1 MKALIVDDEVL
12 ARKRI
17 LNLLT
22 SVEQIEVIEEC
33 SDGKTAIEKI
43 NKLKP
48 DLVFLDVN
56 MKDMNGFEVLS
67 NIQISPKPIVIFITA
82 HENFAIDA
90 FDYEAFDF
98 ILKPYR
104 DDRFYKAIDKLLN
117 LSPKEIDQDFEKK
130 MQEFF
135 KLNIDQKKTQ
145 KPLRIPVKLGN
156 RTILLETGN
165 IKYICASGSYA
176 EIYTDENKYLL
187 RESLNNLIELLG
199 KKIFIRIHRS
209 AIVNVN
215 FIKEIVHS
223 EYSELDVRMKDN
235 KLIRVSKS
243 NRKDL
248 LLLLGI

>member
-22 SVEQIEVIEEC
+22 SVEKINVIEEC
-33 SDGKTAIEKI
+33 SDGKTAIVKI
-43 NKLKP
+43 NELKA

-56 MKDMNGFEVLS
+56 MKDMNGFDVLS
-67 NIQISPKPIVIFITA
+67 NIQISPKPLVIFITA
-82 HENFAIDA
+82 HENYAIDA

-104 DDRFYKAIDKLLN
+104 DDRFYKAIDKLLK
-117 LSPKEIDQDFEKK
+117 LSPKEIDQDFEIK

-135 KLNIDQKKTQ
+135 KLNIDQKKIQ

-156 RTILLETGN
+156 RTILLESKN

-187 RESLNNLIELLG
+187 RESLNNFIELLER
-199 KKIFIRIHRS
+199 KNFVRTHRS
-209 AIVNVN
+209 AIVNIN

-243 NRKDL
+243 NKKNL
-248 LLLLGI
+248 LVLLGI

>member
-22 SVEQIEVIEEC
+22 SVEKINVIEEC
-33 SDGKTAIEKI
+33 SDGKTAIVKI
-43 NKLKP
+43 NELKP

-67 NIQISPKPIVIFITA
+67 NIQISPKPLVIFITA
-82 HENFAIDA
+82 HENYAIDA

-104 DDRFYKAIDKLLN
+104 DDRFYKAIDKLLK
-117 LSPKEIDQDFEKK
+117 LSPKEIDQDFEIK

-135 KLNIDQKKTQ
+135 KLNIDQKKIQ

-156 RTILLETGN
+156 RTILLESKN

-187 RESLNNLIELLG
+187 RESLNNFIELLER
-199 KKIFIRIHRS
+199 KNFVRTHRS
-209 AIVNVN
+209 AIVNIN

-243 NRKDL
+243 NKKNL
-248 LLLLGI
+248 LVLLGI

>member
-22 SVEQIEVIEEC
+22 SVEQIRVIEEC

-43 NKLKP
+43 NELKP
-48 DLVFLDVN
+48 NLVFLDIH
-56 MKDMNGFEVLS
+56 MKDMNGFEVLQ
-67 NIQISPKPIVIFITA
+67 NITISPKPLVIFITA
-82 HENFAIDA
+82 HENYAIDA
-90 FDYEAFDF
+90 FDHEAFDF

-104 DDRFYKAIDKLLN
+104 DDRFYKAIDKLLK
-117 LSPKEIDQDFEKK
+117 LSPKEIDQDFDKK

-135 KLNIDQKKTQ
+135 KLSREENKTKKQ
-145 KPLRIPVKLGN
+145 VIIPVKQGN
-156 RTILLETGN
+156 RTILLESKN
-165 IKYICASGSYA
+165 IIYICASGSYA
-176 EIYTDENKYLL
+176 EIYTDKNKYLL
-187 RESLNNLIELLG
+187 RESLKNLIELLG
-199 KKIFIRIHRS
+199 KKNFVRIHRS
-209 AIVNVN
+209 AIVNIN
-215 FIKEIVHS
+215 FIQEIVHS

-243 NRKDL
+243 NKKDL

>member
-17 LNLLT
+17 LNLLN
-22 SVEQIEVIEEC
+22 SVEQINVIEEC

-43 NKLKP
+43 NELKP
-48 DLVFLDVN
+48 DLVFLDIN
-56 MKDMNGFEVLS
+56 MTDMNGFEVLS

-82 HENFAIDA
+82 HENYARDA

-104 DDRFYKAIDKLLN
+104 DERFYKAIDKLLK
-117 LSPKEIDQDFEKK
+117 LSPKEIDQDFDKK

-135 KLNIDQKKTQ
+135 KLNVEQNKIQE
-145 KPLRIPVKLGN
+145 PLRIAVKLGN
-156 RTILLETGN
+156 RTILLESEK

-187 RESLNNLIELLG
+187 RQSLKSLIKLLG
-199 KKIFIRIHRS
+199 KKNFIKVHRS
-209 AIVNVN
+209 AIVNIN

-243 NRKDL
+243 NKKEL

>member
-17 LNLLT
+17 LNLLS
-22 SVEQIEVIEEC
+22 SVEQINVIEEC
-33 SDGKTAIEKI
+33 SNGKTAIEKI
-43 NKLKP
+43 NELKP
-48 DLVFLDVN
+48 DLVFLDIN
-56 MKDMNGFEVLS
+56 LKDMNGFEVLS

-82 HENFAIDA
+82 HESYARDA
-90 FDYEAFDF
+90 FDHEAFDF

-104 DDRFYKAIDKLLN
+104 DDRFYKTIDKLLK
-117 LSPKEIDQDFEKK
+117 LSPKEIDQDFDKK

-135 KLNIDQKKTQ
+135 KLNSEQKKT
-145 KPLRIPVKLGN
+145 KDPLRIPVKLGK
-156 RTILLETGN
+156 RTIFLESKN

-199 KKIFIRIHRS
+199 KKNFVRIHRS
-209 AIVNVN
+209 AIVNIN

-243 NRKDL
+243 NKKEL

>member
-22 SVEQIEVIEEC
+22 SVEQINVIEEC
-33 SDGKTAIEKI
+33 SDGKTAIAKI
-43 NKLKP
+43 NELKP
-48 DLVFLDVN
+48 DLVFLDCN
-56 MKDMNGFEVLS
+56 MMDMNGFKVLS
-67 NIQISPKPIVIFITA
+67 NVQISPKPIVIFVSA
-82 HENFAIDA
+82 HENYAVEA

-98 ILKPYR
+98 ILKPFR
-104 DDRFYKAIDKLLN
+104 DERFYKAIDKLLK
-117 LSPKEIDQDFEKK
+117 LSPKEIDQDFDKK

-135 KLNIDQKKTQ
+135 KLNIEKNKIQ

-156 RTILLETGN
+156 RTILLESEN

-176 EIYTDENKYLL
+176 EIYSEENKYLL
-187 RESLNNLIELLG
+187 RESLIDLIELLG
-199 KKIFIRIHRS
+199 KKNFFRIHRS
-209 AIVNVN
+209 AIVNIN

-223 EYSELDVRMKDN
+223 EYSEMDVRMKDN

-243 NRKDL
+243 NKKDL
-248 LLLLGI
+248 LLLLGM

>member
-135 KLNIDQKKTQ
+135 KLNIDQKKIQ

-199 KKIFIRIHRS
+199 KKNFIRIHRS
-209 AIVNVN
+209 AIVNIN

>member
-22 SVEQIEVIEEC
+22 SVEQIDVIEEC

-43 NKLKP
+43 NELKP

-135 KLNIDQKKTQ
+135 KLNIDQKKIQ

-199 KKIFIRIHRS
+199 KKNFIRIHRS
-209 AIVNVN
+209 AIVNIN

>member
-17 LNLLT
+17 FNLLT
-22 SVEQIEVIEEC
+22 SVEKINVVEEC
-33 SDGKTAIEKI
+33 SDGKTAIAKI
-43 NKLKP
+43 NELKP
-48 DLVFLDVN
+48 DLVFLDIN
-56 MKDMNGFEVLS
+56 MTDMNGFEVLS
-67 NIQISPKPIVIFITA
+67 NVQISPKPIVIFITA
-82 HENFAIDA
+82 HENYAKDA

-98 ILKPYR
+98 ILKPFR
-104 DDRFYKAIDKLLN
+104 DERFYKTIDKLLK

-130 MQEFF
+130 IREFF
-135 KLNIDQKKTQ
+135 KLNIEEKKTE

-156 RTILLETGN
+156 RTILLESEN

-176 EIYTDENKYLL
+176 EIYSGENKYLL
-187 RESLNNLIELLG
+187 RESLNNFIELLG
-199 KKIFIRIHRS
+199 KEKFFRIHRS
-209 AIVNVN
+209 AIVNIN

-243 NRKDL
+243 NKKDL

>member
-22 SVEQIEVIEEC
+22 SVDQIRVIEEC

-43 NKLKP
+43 NELKP
-48 DLVFLDVN
+48 NLVFLDVN
-56 MKDMNGFEVLS
+56 MTDMNGFEVLS

-82 HENFAIDA
+82 HENYARHA
-90 FDYEAFDF
+90 FDHEAFDF

-104 DDRFYKAIDKLLN
+104 DERFYKAIDKLLK

-135 KLNIDQKKTQ
+135 KLNSEERNTKEQ
-145 KPLRIPVKLGN
+145 LRIPVKLGN
-156 RTILLETGN
+156 RTILLESKK

-187 RESLNNLIELLG
+187 RESLKNLIELLG
-199 KKIFIRIHRS
+199 MKHFIRIHRS
-209 AIVNVN
+209 AIVNIN

-243 NRKDL
+243 NKKEL

>member
-135 KLNIDQKKTQ
+135 KLNIDQKKIQ

-187 RESLNNLIELLG
+187 RESLNNLVELLG
-199 KKIFIRIHRS
+199 KKNFIRIHRS
-209 AIVNVN
+209 AIVNIN

>member
-22 SVEQIEVIEEC
+22 SVEQINFIEEC
-33 SDGKTAIEKI
+33 SDGKTAIVKI
-43 NKLKP
+43 NELKP
-48 DLVFLDVN
+48 DLVFLDIN
-56 MKDMNGFEVLS
+56 MKDMNGFDVLQ
-67 NIQISPKPIVIFITA
+67 NVKISQKPLVIFITA
-82 HENFAIDA
+82 HENYAVDA
-90 FDYEAFDF
+90 FDHEAFDF

-104 DDRFYKAIDKLLN
+104 DDRFYKAIDKLLK

-135 KLNIDQKKTQ
+135 KLNSWEKKT
-145 KPLRIPVKLGN
+145 KEPLRIPVKLGN
-156 RTILLETGN
+156 RTILLESEN

-199 KKIFIRIHRS
+199 NKKFLRIHRS
-209 AIVNVN
+209 AIVNIN

-243 NRKDL
+243 NKKEL

>member
-22 SVEQIEVIEEC
+22 SVEKINVIEEC
-33 SDGKTAIEKI
+33 SDGKTAIVKI
-43 NKLKP
+43 NELKP

-56 MKDMNGFEVLS
+56 MKDMNGFDVLS
-67 NIQISPKPIVIFITA
+67 NIQISPKPLVIFITA
-82 HENFAIDA
+82 HENYAIDA

-104 DDRFYKAIDKLLN
+104 DDRFYKAIDKLLK
-117 LSPKEIDQDFEKK
+117 LSPKEIDQDFEIK

-135 KLNIDQKKTQ
+135 KLNIDQKKIQ

-156 RTILLETGN
+156 RTILLESKN

-187 RESLNNLIELLG
+187 RESLNNFIELLER
-199 KKIFIRIHRS
+199 KNFVRTHRS
-209 AIVNVN
+209 AIVNIN

-243 NRKDL
+243 NKKNL
-248 LLLLGI
+248 LVLLGI

>member
-22 SVEQIEVIEEC
+22 SVERINVIEEC
-33 SDGKTAIEKI
+33 SDGKTAISKI
-43 NKLKP
+43 NELKP

-67 NIQISPKPIVIFITA
+67 NIQISPKPIVIFISA
-82 HENFAIDA
+82 HENYAIDA
-90 FDYEAFDF
+90 FNYEAFDF
-98 ILKPYR
+98 ILKPFR
-104 DDRFYKAIDKLLN
+104 DKRFYKAIDKLLK
-117 LSPKEIDQDFEKK
+117 LSPKEIDQNFEKK

-135 KLNIDQKKTQ
+135 KLNIEGKKIQ

-156 RTILLETGN
+156 RTILLESEN
-165 IKYICASGSYA
+165 IIYICASGSYA
-176 EIYTDENKYLL
+176 EIYTEENKYLL
-187 RESLNNLIELLG
+187 RESLINLIELLG
-199 KKIFIRIHRS
+199 DKNFIRIHRS
-209 AIVNVN
+209 AIVNIN

-223 EYSELDVRMKDN
+223 EYSEMDVRMKDN
-235 KLIRVSKS
+235 NLIRVSKS
-243 NRKDL
+243 NKKDL

>member
-22 SVEQIEVIEEC
+22 SVEQINVIEEC
-33 SDGKTAIEKI
+33 SDGKTAIAKI
-43 NKLKP
+43 NELKP
-48 DLVFLDVN
+48 DLVFLDIN

-67 NIQISPKPIVIFITA
+67 KIQISPKPIVIFISA
-82 HENFAIDA
+82 HENYAVDA

-104 DDRFYKAIDKLLN
+104 DDRFYRAIDKLLK
-117 LSPKEIDQDFEKK
+117 LSPKEIDQDFDKK

-135 KLNIDQKKTQ
+135 KLNIEKNKIQ

-156 RTILLETGN
+156 RTIFLESEN
-165 IKYICASGSYA
+165 IIYICASGSYA
-176 EIYTDENKYLL
+176 EIYTEENKYLL
-187 RESLNNLIELLG
+187 RESLINLIELLG
-199 KKIFIRIHRS
+199 KHNFFRIHRS
-209 AIVNVN
+209 AIVNIN

-235 KLIRVSKS
+235 NLIRVSKS
-243 NRKDL
+243 NKKDL

>member
-22 SVEQIEVIEEC
+22 SVEQINVIEEC
-33 SDGKTAIEKI
+33 SDGKTAIAKI
-43 NKLKP
+43 NELKP
-48 DLVFLDVN
+48 DLVFLDCN
-56 MKDMNGFEVLS
+56 MMDMNGFKVLS
-67 NIQISPKPIVIFITA
+67 NVQISPKPIVIFVSA
-82 HENFAIDA
+82 HENYAVEA

-98 ILKPYR
+98 ILKPFR
-104 DDRFYKAIDKLLN
+104 DERFYKAIDKLLK
-117 LSPKEIDQDFEKK
+117 LSPKEIDQDFDKK

-135 KLNIDQKKTQ
+135 KLNIEKNKIQ

-156 RTILLETGN
+156 RTILLESEN

-176 EIYTDENKYLL
+176 EIYSEENKYLL
-187 RESLNNLIELLG
+187 RESLIDLIELLG
-199 KKIFIRIHRS
+199 KKNFFRIHRS
-209 AIVNVN
+209 AIVNIN

-243 NRKDL
+243 NKKDL
-248 LLLLGI
+248 LLLLGM